1 MIRAIHAGDDATD
14 IDVTAPL
21 DAADR
26 FARLM
31 ELYDLADA
39 FCRNERLLTLAR
51 SPEQVEFQNWLFGE
65 FVRQGSG
72 DDPRPWTNNHLSRLS
87 RAHP

>member
-1 MIRAIHAGDDATD
+1 MRGGAG
-14 IDVTAPL
+14 
-21 DAADR
+21 R
-26 FARLM
+26 FGRLI

-39 FCRNERLLTLAR
+39 FCRNEQLLTLAR

-65 FVRQGSG
+65 FVRQGNG
-72 DDPRPWTNNHLSRLS
+72 DDPRPWPREHASQLS